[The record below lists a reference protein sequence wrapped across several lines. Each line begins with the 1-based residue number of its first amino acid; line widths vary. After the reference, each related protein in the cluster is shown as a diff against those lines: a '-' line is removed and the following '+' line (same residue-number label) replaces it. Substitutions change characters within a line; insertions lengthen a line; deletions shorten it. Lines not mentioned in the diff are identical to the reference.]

1 MDTRRTLICL
11 LKNPRVCQTMKYLSL
26 NDFPTQ
32 CGIHF
37 NNRQKY
43 QNVNK
48 SVSLSPL
55 KSMPKIAEKQH
66 QKKHNK
72 EGLKPQRN
80 HNAFCCQ

>member
-1 MDTRRTLICL
+1 MDTHWTLICL
-11 LKNPRVCQTMKYLSL
+11 KLKNPRVCQTMKYLSL

-37 NNRQKY
+37 KNRQKY

-55 KSMPKIAEKQH
+55 KNNT
-66 QKKHNK
+66 KKNTTK
-72 EGLKPQRN
+72 K
-80 HNAFCCQ
+80 A

>member
-1 MDTRRTLICL
+1 
-11 LKNPRVCQTMKYLSL
+11 MKYLSL

-43 QNVNK
+43 QNANK

-55 KSMPKIAEKQH
+55 KSIPKIAEKQH
-66 QKKHNK
+66 PKKTQQRRLKAPK
-72 EGLKPQRN
+72 ESQRVLLSVELGK
-80 HNAFCCQ
+80 